1 MDHLFSIKQVKVIIL
16 KSVKAHQANQIN
28 QMKLQLVAL
37 LHHSCIKAHQ
47 INFSLLLVYC
57 FRQLVFLKASNHLL
71 KVNLLKFTARSPHHL
86 FLMLIFPLILEKNLL
101 FSQKNLLN
109 LRLLLNLFQYPFLFY
124 SISQIN
130 REHQQNQMNHY
141 VLEIIHL
148 HLLFSQF
155 FHYKVKLQRI
165 LKNRY
170 IFKHKDYNLH
180 RQNCLLQM
188 ESYLH

>member
-1 MDHLFSIKQVKVIIL
+1 MLAYLLLLLVFQINHQIPKDPLLFSLLFIINFGKNPQNQMDHLFSIRQVKVIIL

-101 FSQKNLLN
+101 FS
-109 LRLLLNLFQYPFLFY
+109 
-124 SISQIN
+124 
-130 REHQQNQMNHY
+130 
-141 VLEIIHL
+141 
-148 HLLFSQF
+148 
-155 FHYKVKLQRI
+155 
-165 LKNRY
+165 
-170 IFKHKDYNLH
+170 
-180 RQNCLLQM
+180 
-188 ESYLH
+188 